1 MMEFGELVYHR
12 ILLKMSGEA
21 LRGDTEYNI
30 APHILDKM
38 AADISAVVKLGVQVG
53 IVIGGGN
60 LFRGAV
66 LARSGI
72 GRVTSDHMGMLATLI
87 NALALRD
94 AFERANLPTRILS
107 AIPMSGIVD
116 HYDRRKAIHHL
127 NKGRV
132 VIFAGG
138 TGNPLITT
146 DSAAS
151 LRAIEIDADIVLKAT
166 QVDGVYAADP
176 KKNPSAERYDHLT
189 YKEALEKEL
198 GVMDLAAFCQ
208 CRDHNMPLRIFNIEK
223 SDAILRIVR
232 GEDEGTLVSWDGKKG
247 SVRPKICLARP

>member
-1 MMEFGELVYHR
+1 MEPGNMVYRR
-12 ILLKMSGEA
+12 ILLKLSGEA
-21 LRGDTEYNI
+21 LGGDTEYNI
-30 APHILDKM
+30 APTILDRT
-38 AADISAVVKLGVQVG
+38 AADIAAVVNLGVQVG

-66 LARSGI
+66 LAKSGI
-72 GRVTSDHMGMLATLI
+72 GRVTSDHMGMLATLM

-94 AFERANLPTRILS
+94 AFERACLPTRILS

-127 NKGRV
+127 SKGRV

-151 LRAIEIDADIVLKAT
+151 LRAIEVEADIVLKGT
-166 QVDGVYAADP
+166 QVDGIYADDP
-176 KKNPSAERYDHLT
+176 KKNPSAKRYDFLT

-208 CRDHNMPLRIFNIEK
+208 CRDHNMPLRIFDINK
-223 SDAILRIVR
+223 PGALLRIVR
-232 GEDEGTLVSWDGKKG
+232 GENEGTLVSLNPQ
-247 SVRPKICLARP
+247 SVTNACVRKQVV